1 MDMDHGVHFP
11 FCNSLGT
18 IAAMASQTPQ
28 SDYERLRAERIER
41 NNTRLASLG
50 LLDVKKKIKS
60 VTTPKKKRPH
70 RKHVTPSP
78 ARASRRVKRR
88 VDLFQPS
95 FDDYSAN
102 HKPRNKRDQYVGDRV
117 AKLDGGV
124 LFRGTITAYHANSDS
139 FTCVYD
145 ESGREFC
152 SREDVMKAKE
162 VYQEYGGKKN
172 DKMKSSTSTTKVETK
187 TAKAKPKARCD
198 IPMDALS
205 SPLSKQQKKTIHD
218 RIEGDFLG
226 KFEDYLTD
234 VDEISD
240 SNRRN
245 VLRQVTKLANGEGI
259 RYDSKAYGWPEGCY
273 FMKGVEIGPCDD
285 IMKLMDIGQQCEDD
299 WGRDHG
305 NGWLLSHPLKK
316 LYQFQ
321 QYCLE

>member
-1 MDMDHGVHFP
+1 
-11 FCNSLGT
+11 
-18 IAAMASQTPQ
+18 MASLPPK

-41 NNTRLASLG
+41 NNARLASLG
-50 LLDVKKKIKS
+50 LLDEKKKIKS
-60 VTTPKKKRPH
+60 VTTPKKKRPN
-70 RKHVTPSP
+70 RKYITPSP

-95 FDDYSAN
+95 FDDNSSNRTSSNA
-102 HKPRNKRDQYVGDRV
+102 RDEYVGSRV
-117 AKLDGGV
+117 AKYDGDV
-124 LFRGTITAYHANSDS
+124 LFRGTVTAYNADSDS

-145 ESGREFC
+145 NLCREYC
-152 SREDVMKAKE
+152 SREEVTKATE
-162 VYQEYGGKKN
+162 IYQGDSGKSIDMMN
-172 DKMKSSTSTTKVETK
+172 SSTSTKKVEKK
-187 TAKAKPKARCD
+187 TIAKAKPKALRD
-198 IPMDALS
+198 FPVDVMS
-205 SPLSKQQKKTIHD
+205 SPLSKQQKKTIND
-218 RIEGDFLG
+218 MMEGDFLG

-245 VLRQVTKLANGEGI
+245 VLRQVTKLASGEGI

-285 IMKLMDIGQQCEDD
+285 ILKLMDVGQQCEDD